1 MVGPDLVVLEPGL
14 QTTVQDWPGRVG
26 YWRVGIPPSGPM
38 DALAFRLANLLV
50 GNEPG
55 VAGLEIQ
62 FLGPTLRFSCDAD
75 IALTGGSG
83 APTLD
88 GATVPMWRTVAVRA
102 GQALRCGPLRTGA
115 RAYLAIGGGIAKD
128 ALLGSA
134 ATFARGGV
142 GGRALIKDDRIAL
155 QGAGA
160 GRVQRQVKPSAIPAY
175 SDEATIEV
183 TCGPHFDWLNEDGH
197 AAFLAQPWRVTPHSD
212 RTGVRLAGPA
222 IGFARRAREKSPENG
237 REPTNVINTGYPI
250 GGVNLC
256 GETPIILPVD
266 GPSQGGFITP
276 FVVIS
281 SALWK
286 VGQMRPNQTLRFQHV
301 TLADAIA
308 RRRAFEQQSSIAAIE
323 EGAPTAG

>member
-1 MVGPDLVVLEPGL
+1 MVGPHLLVLEPGL

-50 GNEPG
+50 GNA
-55 VAGLEIQ
+55 AGAPALEIQ
-62 FLGPTLRFSCDAD
+62 FLGPTLRFACDAD
-75 IALTGGSG
+75 IALAGGSG

-88 GATVPMWRTVAVRA
+88 GAAVPMWRTLAVRA
-102 GQALRCGPLRTGA
+102 GQTLRCGPVRTGA
-115 RAYLAIGGGIAKD
+115 RAYLAVAGGIAKD
-128 ALLGSA
+128 TLLGSA
-134 ATFARGGV
+134 ATFPRGGV
-142 GGRALIKDDRIAL
+142 GGRALAKDDRIAL
-155 QGAGA
+155 QAPVAGT
-160 GRVQRQVKPSAIPAY
+160 VQRQVQPSAIPAY
-175 SDEATIEV
+175 PDDVTVEV
-183 TCGPHFDWLNEDGH
+183 TCGPHFDWLNADGH

-222 IGFARRAREKSPENG
+222 IGFAPRARDKAPENG

-286 VGQMRPNQTLRFQHV
+286 VGQMRPNQTLRFRHV
-301 TLADAIA
+301 TLADAIE
-308 RRRAFEQQSSIAAIE
+308 RRREFERQASMAVIDD
-323 EGAPTAG
+323 

>member
-1 MVGPDLVVLEPGL
+1 VVTPDLLVLEPGL

-55 VAGLEIQ
+55 APALEVQ
-62 FLGPTLRFSCDAD
+62 FLGPSLRFNADTD

-88 GATVPMWRTVAVRA
+88 GAAAPMWRTVTVRA
-102 GQALRCGPLRTGA
+102 GQTLRCGPLRTGA

-128 ALLGSA
+128 ALLGSV

-142 GGRALIKDDRIAL
+142 GGRPLAKDDRIAL
-155 QGAGA
+155 KGPAAGA
-160 GRVQRQVKPSAIPAY
+160 VQRQVKASAIPAY
-175 SDEATIEV
+175 PNEASIEV
-183 TCGPHFDWLNEDGH
+183 TCGPHFDWLNADGH
-197 AAFLAQPWRVTPHSD
+197 AAFLAEPWRVTPHSD

-222 IGFARRAREKSPENG
+222 VGFARRATEKAPENG

-286 VGQMRPNQTLRFQHV
+286 VGQLRPNQMLRFRHV
-301 TLADAIA
+301 TLADAVA
-308 RRRAFEQQSSIAAIE
+308 RRRDFERQSSMAVIE
-323 EGAPTAG
+323 EGV